1 MDLLNELPLYLKTMW
16 YIAIP
21 VSVIFLIQTIM
32 TFAGIDS
39 HDGTHSD
46 FNSDLDD
53 GDHSFQLFSFRN
65 LMNFLL
71 GFSWTG
77 IAFYT
82 TVSNHALLTFIAVAV
97 GAGLVAMF
105 FFLMRSITGM
115 AENNSIASS
124 EALGLTASVY
134 LTIPGQKSGKGKVQI
149 SIRQSTRE
157 MDAMTDGET
166 IPTGGQVRVIEVL
179 DKQLVLVTK
188 L

>member
-1 MDLLNELPLYLKTMW
+1 MDLINDLPLYLKTMW

-21 VSVIFLIQTIM
+21 VSVIFLIQTVM

-65 LMNFLL
+65 MMNFLL

-77 IAFYT
+77 IAFY
-82 TVSNHALLTFIAVAV
+82 SYIENHTLLTILALSV
-97 GAGLVAMF
+97 GAGLVALF
-105 FFLMRSITGM
+105 FFIMRSITGL
-115 AENNSIASS
+115 AENNSIASA

-157 MDAMTDGET
+157 MDAMTEGET
-166 IPTGGQVRVIEVL
+166 IPTGSQVRVTEVL
-179 DKQLVLVTK
+179 DKQLLLVNK